1 MSKLLACLSLAL
13 LPWAAVAE
21 GEDAFYN
28 VPLGDLKITEG
39 SLPDHWDSID
49 GRRTET
55 VRAMAPYAVLDGDG
69 EAYVQMAH
77 FPAQHWMVE
86 TVASGGST
94 IFVRAAK
101 TGQDVVGRLFVPT
114 QHWTGMVGLRFT
126 IPASTAK
133 SDARMAFYRAKESY
147 YHELLARDIPGGAW
161 FRHQVREAKL
171 ALGQITE
178 PGSPVA
184 TMPNFQQPY
193 ELSRT
198 YDLFSGGRAM
208 SENLQLDRQL
218 PPGRAQ
224 GDNVKIDSLRGI
236 TIREIDWKPRIKD
249 LKPELDPLAAA
260 IPADQHA
267 VFFPSFQA
275 AMRVADEASRQG
287 VPVLRITDPRA
298 EDAQTEKRYQR
309 QLGLSISAASR
320 LLGPRLVHSVAL
332 TGSDTYFPTGTD
344 VALLL
349 ESPRPVV
356 LENLILAQVGVTA
369 AKDKEAE
376 PIKGEVAGVSYQG
389 FRSPDRRTSSYVAR
403 LNSVVVVTNSP
414 YQLQR
419 LAEVQSGKSP
429 SIASLP
435 EYVFFRNRY
444 PRTNADETGLVFLS
458 DATIRRWCGPKWR
471 IASSRRTRDAAVLA
485 ELQASQADALVQ
497 SGRSVS
503 PGGHAGFK
511 PGPLYTDLATASA
524 GELTLTARGVTS
536 STLGT
541 LAFLTPI
548 AEMPLEEVTA
558 AEAEAYNRWREGYER
573 NWNWAFDPI
582 ALRLTLRDDRLAAD
596 LSVMPMILGT
606 EYREFVTIA
615 QGGKFAPD
623 AGDPHGARVHFIL
636 ALDPKSP
643 MFQTYGNL
651 LTSMVHGASLGWVG
665 SSLAIYAD
673 ADPFWQELAKQKD
686 RERLQFLE
694 NNVGRLPLALQVD
707 VSNGL
712 KLAAFLAG
720 TRAWVEQSSPGMVRY
735 DTLSYHDQPY
745 VKVSPTDRARSSGVP
760 PGELAFYYSASGDAL
775 IVTFREDLLHRAL
788 DRQIARSKAKEQ
800 AHPPADATPGATSG
814 ATAGS
819 SSSVV
824 PGVTAGSSSSPE
836 KPRPW
841 LGSNVGLQ
849 IDPRA
854 IEYLANLFTPE
865 FQDGM
870 QLRAWGNLP
879 ILNQWKRR
887 YPKEDP
893 VAVHRR
899 LWHTEL
905 VCPGGGRYRWNEQ
918 FQTMESTVHG
928 HPGQPQKGPAA
939 PPLLAGFRFVDFGL
953 TFEDQ
958 GLRAAVALERRPEKK
973 ADVKP
978 AK

>member
-1 MSKLLACLSLAL
+1 MSKLLACLSLAV
-13 LPWAAVAE
+13 LPWAAVAA

-28 VPLGDLKITEG
+28 IPLGDLKITEG
-39 SLPDHWDSID
+39 SLPDHWDPYEWPPNQRV
-49 GRRTET
+49 G
-55 VRAMAPYAVLDGDG
+55 AMVPYAVLEGDG
-69 EAYVQMAH
+69 EAYLDEFVPIQPHLVTAGL
-77 FPAQHWMVE
+77 A
-86 TVASGGST
+86 AGRIS
-94 IFVRAAK
+94 VRAPK
-101 TGQDVVGRLFVPT
+101 TGQDIAGRLFVPK
-114 QHWTGMVGLRFT
+114 QDWSGMVGVRFT
-126 IPASTAK
+126 IPSSKAK
-133 SDARMAFYRAKESY
+133 SDARMVFYRAKESY
-147 YHELLARDIPGGAW
+147 YQALLARDIPGGAW

-171 ALGQITE
+171 ALGQKTE
-178 PGSPVA
+178 PGSPGA
-184 TMPNFQQPY
+184 TTPNFQQPY

-236 TIREIDWKPRIKD
+236 TIRQIDWKPRIKD

-267 VFFPSFQA
+267 IFFPSFQA

-320 LLGPRLVHSVAL
+320 RLGPRLVHSVAL

-356 LENLILAQVGVTA
+356 LENLLLTQVGATA

-376 PIKGEVAGVSYQG
+376 SIKGEVAGVSYQG
-389 FRSPDRRTSSYVAR
+389 FRSSDRRTSSYVAR
-403 LNSVVVVTNSP
+403 LNSMVVVTNSP

-435 EYVFFRNRY
+435 EYVFFRSRY

-485 ELQASQADALVQ
+485 ELQASQADALVH
-497 SGRSVS
+497 
-503 PGGHAGFK
+503 GGLK

-524 GELTLTARGVTS
+524 GELTLTARGVNS

-558 AEAEAYNRWREGYER
+558 VEAEAYNRWREGYER

-596 LSVMPMILGT
+596 LSVMPMILGS
-606 EYREFVTIA
+606 EYRELAAIS

-623 AGDPHGARVHFIL
+623 AGDPHGARAHFIL

-643 MFQTYGNL
+643 IFQTYGNM
-651 LTSMVHGASLGWVG
+651 LTSMVHGASLGWIG

-686 RERLQFLE
+686 QERLQFLE
-694 NNVGRLPLALQVD
+694 HNVGRLPLALQID

-720 TRAWVEQSSPGMVRY
+720 TRAWIEQSSPGMVRY

-788 DRQIARSKAKEQ
+788 DRQIARAKAKEQ
-800 AHPPADATPGATSG
+800 ANPPADATSG

-824 PGVTAGSSSSPE
+824 PGATAGSSSSPE

-849 IDPRA
+849 VDPRT
-854 IEYLANLFTPE
+854 IEYLANLLAPE
-865 FQDGM
+865 FQIGM
-870 QLRAWGNLP
+870 QVRAWGNLP

-918 FQTMESTVHG
+918 FQTMESTVYG
-928 HPGQPQKGPAA
+928 HPGQPQEGPAA
-939 PPLLAGFRFVDFGL
+939 PPVLAGFRFVDFGL

-958 GLRAAVALERRPEKK
+958 GLRAAVVLEHRPEKK
-973 ADVKP
+973 ADQKP